1 MSVYG
6 GPHTERLDP
15 TNSQC
20 AVCEEVR
27 GAAAHA
33 FQVLQ
38 YSIRDSAKVERALA
52 GLQQILSKKSCGILP
67 YFYPQISSYTDL

>member
-6 GPHTERLDP
+6 GPHMERLDP
-15 TNSQC
+15 TNIQC
-20 AVCEEVR
+20 ALCEEVR

-38 YSIRDSAKVERALA
+38 DSIRA
-52 GLQQILSKKSCGILP
+52 CGVDHRWLRWMTRR
-67 YFYPQISSYTDL
+67 Q